1 MSPNFGPTGGGTV
14 VTITGTNFT
23 GVTTSVTFGGASAN
37 FTVNSLIQITATT
50 PAHAA
55 GAVDVVVVTG
65 AGTATASAAFTYLAP
80 PSVTGVA
87 PNKGPTAGGMPV
99 VITGTGFT
107 GATSANFGARSASF
121 TVSSDTRIMAT
132 SPAGSAGPV
141 DVTVT
146 TPVGTSATSMADQF
160 TYFPPPTVTAIAPSN
175 GPIAGATAVTITGTN
190 FTGATTVKFGTATA
204 TFTVSSA
211 TQIAANS
218 PAGSAGTIDVTV
230 TTPGGTSKTSTSD
243 QFTYGGPQTWVSSSL
258 GSDSNPCTRASPC
271 LTFNGAMA
279 STLPGGEIDVLDTGD
294 FGPLIITRAIS
305 IYNDAVGVAGILT
318 GPGTSGIVINAGTK
332 DVVNLR
338 GLILDGANASGTSG
352 IVFNSG
358 AGLNIENCAI
368 LGFVGPGIALSP
380 GVGSANTARFTV
392 HNTSILNNAAGVL
405 IKPTGGIAA
414 AVTISGITIENN
426 SGGGLRADGTAGSG
440 AVNVAIAD
448 SSVSFNGGNGF
459 NAVSGL
465 GNVTL
470 DITRVGVESNGSSG
484 IQGNQSQGGAVSVT
498 VGNTLIDG
506 NIIGVEP
513 IGGASLLSYSNN
525 QVTGN
530 NSNGSFTG
538 SATLQ

>member
-1 MSPNFGPTGGGTV
+1 
-14 VTITGTNFT
+14 
-23 GVTTSVTFGGASAN
+23 
-37 FTVNSLIQITATT
+37 
-50 PAHAA
+50 
-55 GAVDVVVVTG
+55 
-65 AGTATASAAFTYLAP
+65 
-80 PSVTGVA
+80 
-87 PNKGPTAGGMPV
+87 
-99 VITGTGFT
+99 
-107 GATSANFGARSASF
+107 
-121 TVSSDTRIMAT
+121 
-132 SPAGSAGPV
+132 
-141 DVTVT
+141 
-146 TPVGTSATSMADQF
+146 
-160 TYFPPPTVTAIAPSN
+160 
-175 GPIAGATAVTITGTN
+175 
-190 FTGATTVKFGTATA
+190 
-204 TFTVSSA
+204 
-211 TQIAANS
+211 
-218 PAGSAGTIDVTV
+218 
-230 TTPGGTSKTSTSD
+230 
-243 QFTYGGPQTWVSSSL
+243 
-258 GSDSNPCTRASPC
+258 
-271 LTFNGAMA
+271 MA
-279 STLPGGEIDVLDTGD
+279 STLPGGEIDVLDPGD
-294 FGPLIITRAIS
+294 FGPLTITRAVS

-358 AGLNIENCAI
+358 AGLNIENCSI

-392 HNTSILNNAAGVL
+392 HNTSILKHAAGVL

-448 SSVSFNGGNGF
+448 SSVSFNAGNGF

-470 DITRVGVESNGSSG
+470 DIMRVGVESNGSSG

-498 VGNTLIDG
+498 VGSTLIDG
-506 NIIGVEP
+506 NNIGVEP
-513 IGGASLLSYSNN
+513 VGGASLLSYSNN

-538 SATLQ
+538 SASVQ